1 MLRALKAALDG
12 TRDASA
18 SGGDAGIDG
27 DIVVLAADAVPAGDW
42 LRELAAAAA
51 RDPRAGSLVPWSNR
65 DELAAFPS
73 LRAPNALPLPDDGD
87 AIAHAAAALA
97 GEDATPALPPAAG
110 ACLFL
115 SREAVAATGGLDH
128 ATFRGE
134 AGLDDLCR
142 RADAL
147 GWRHALCG
155 HAYVGRQDASLPR
168 DPDARDDRARL
179 FARWPDQQERLARAF
194 LDDPLRALRERLQAR
209 LDALAARGP
218 QRDLF
223 S

>member
-1 MLRALKAALDG
+1 
-12 TRDASA
+12 
-18 SGGDAGIDG
+18 
-27 DIVVLAADAVPAGDW
+27 
-42 LRELAAAAA
+42 
-51 RDPRAGSLVPWSNR
+51 
-65 DELAAFPS
+65 
-73 LRAPNALPLPDDGD
+73 
-87 AIAHAAAALA
+87 
-97 GEDATPALPPAAG
+97 
-110 ACLFL
+110 
-115 SREAVAATGGLDH
+115 VAATGGLDH

-155 HAYVGRQDASLPR
+155 HAYVGRQDAPLPR
-168 DPDARDDRARL
+168 DPEAREDRARL

-194 LDDPLRALRERLQAR
+194 LDDPLRALRERLQSR

-223 S
+223 A